1 MCACTAYRHVFH
13 VPPVHSHPLPWK
25 ALIRNWPNEDAL
37 DWNAVCIG
45 AQGILG
51 WRSSPTRQALDKKVA
66 EKVAY
71 KAKKENLKL
80 EKQNFHGMPK
90 PRSTLG
96 AMKKI
101 TRLQAENDAL
111 KAELAKM
118 AEVANLLIHNASL
131 AGLTRERLMAPL
143 PTVREPQK

>member
-1 MCACTAYRHVFH
+1 M
-13 VPPVHSHPLPWK
+13 
-25 ALIRNWPNEDAL
+25 IRNWPSEHAL

-51 WRSSPTRQALDKKVA
+51 WSSPPTRQALDKKVTV
-66 EKVAY
+66 KVAY

-80 EKQNFHGMPK
+80 EKQKLDGMPK
-90 PRSTLG
+90 PRSTLD

-101 TRLQAENDAL
+101 SRLQAENDAL

-118 AEVANLLIHNASL
+118 AEVANRLIYNASL
-131 AGLTRERLMAPL
+131 AGLSRERLMAPL
-143 PTVREPQK
+143 LTVREPQKSPKKASGCSRLKANS